1 MPVLEKN
8 MQKKEK
14 DTCSKDETVSD
25 CFWENKK
32 KKKKKNR
39 LKTDD
44 LTTLNAVN

>member
-25 CFWENKK
+25 CFRENKK
-32 KKKKKNR
+32 KKRKKKR
-39 LKTDD
+39 LKIDD
-44 LTTLNAVN
+44 LTAFNAVN